1 MENFHSESLLREIT
15 LKNGSSCRFYR
26 ADIGDSERIIEY
38 INSIA
43 AESDYLSFGRGEFAM
58 RTEDERRLISSF
70 KERSNC
76 LMAVAECDQSIAG
89 LITMQG
95 GSRKRIY
102 HWAEIALSVS
112 KKYWGMGI
120 GKALVGLAIEHAEKN
135 GITRIGLKVRTD
147 NARAITLYRKIGFEN
162 EGRLKRFM
170 KVNDQYF
177 DFYQM
182 GRDI

>member
-15 LKNGSSCRFYR
+15 LKNGDSCRFYR

-43 AESDYLSFGRGEFAM
+43 VESNYLSFGRGEFAM

-147 NARAITLYRKIGFEN
+147 NARAIALYIKMSFEI
-162 EGRLKRFM
+162 EGKLKRFM